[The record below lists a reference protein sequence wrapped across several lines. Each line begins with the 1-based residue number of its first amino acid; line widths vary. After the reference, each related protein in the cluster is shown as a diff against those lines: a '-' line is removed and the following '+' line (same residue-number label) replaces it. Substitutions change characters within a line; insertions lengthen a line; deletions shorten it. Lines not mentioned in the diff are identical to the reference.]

1 LYSNSNAFFVLSNFD
16 RLIMKKIQIIAIA
29 GAGTMGSGI
38 AQVCATSGY
47 QVILYD
53 IQLAVLDKA
62 KVAIFSSLQYLFD
75 KGKLNADQVT
85 AIKSRIVFTSNI
97 EEVKADLIIEAILE
111 RLDLKHQFFKAVAD
125 LNPADTI
132 LATNT
137 SSIPITQ
144 IAAAI
149 PNPERF
155 LGIHFFNPATIMKLV
170 EIISGAHTDPLI
182 ANGCKALVESMGKIC
197 VMAKDA
203 PGFIVNRVARHYYV
217 EGLKALEENVASL
230 EDIDTLMESSGVKM
244 GPFRLMDLIGV
255 DTNFS
260 VTSSIYKLFHE
271 DGKFRPSRIQ
281 QQKVDAGFHGKKTG
295 KGFYEY

>member
-1 LYSNSNAFFVLSNFD
+1 MYSNSNAFFVLSNFD

-47 QVILYD
+47 QVILFD
-53 IQLAVLDKA
+53 IQLAILDKA
-62 KVAIFSSLQYLFD
+62 KDAIFSSLQYLFD

-85 AIKSRIVFTSNI
+85 AIKSRIVFSSNI

-111 RLDLKHQFFKAVAD
+111 RLDLKHQFFKTVAA
-125 LNPADTI
+125 LNPDDTI
-132 LATNT
+132 LASNT

-144 IAAAI
+144 IAVAI

-182 ANGCKALVESMGKIC
+182 ANGCKALIESMGKTC

-217 EGLKALEENVASL
+217 EGLKALEENVASF
-230 EDIDTLMESSGVKM
+230 EDIDTLMESSGFKM